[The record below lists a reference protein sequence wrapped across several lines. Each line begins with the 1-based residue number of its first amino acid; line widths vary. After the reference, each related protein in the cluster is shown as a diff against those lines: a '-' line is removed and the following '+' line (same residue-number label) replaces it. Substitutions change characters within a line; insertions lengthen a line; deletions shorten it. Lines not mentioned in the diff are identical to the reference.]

1 MLLFFWH
8 VNSQESEAFLIWQL
22 WPKAWASAMEIK
34 QRQDPMVV
42 FQIGKLRQSGA
53 FISCSEGRIGPWE
66 YQNILC
72 PLIGLLGMSIQIG
85 KCLRTSISIWKLWPS
100 QDIIAYNI

>member
-1 MLLFFWH
+1 MAAL
-8 VNSQESEAFLIWQL
+8 
-22 WPKAWASAMEIK
+22 ASAMEIK

-42 FQIGKLRQSGA
+42 FQIGKLRQSGACA

-85 KCLRTSISIWKLWPS
+85 KGLRTSISIWKLWPS
-100 QDIIAYNI
+100 QDIIAYHII